1 VAPEVEVA
9 MDLLYRLIVLF
20 FAIFIARYVYREKNV
35 WNQAG
40 AVVVLVLFVLRL
52 LMIK

>member
-1 VAPEVEVA
+1 

-20 FAIFIARYVYREKNV
+20 FAVFIAHYVLREEKA

>member
-1 VAPEVEVA
+1 VDV
-9 MDLLYRLIVLF
+9 LYRVIVLF
-20 FAIFIARYVYREKNV
+20 FAIFIARYVYREKNL

-40 AVVVLVLFVLRL
+40 AMVVLVLFVLRL

>member
-1 VAPEVEVA
+1 
-9 MDLLYRLIVLF
+9 MDVLYRLIVLF
-20 FAIFIARYVYREKNV
+20 FAVFIAMYVYREKSF

>member
-1 VAPEVEVA
+1 
-9 MDLLYRLIVLF
+9 MDILYRLIVLF
-20 FAIFIARYVYREKNV
+20 FCVFLVRYVVKEDNV

-40 AVVVLVLFVLRL
+40 AVLVLVLFVLRL